1 MGKRESWGSPRL
13 GTADVNSCP
22 LIGPGV
28 TLCNPENPC
37 RGREKVSL
45 LFHHEAF
52 YRPMPPS
59 SPAAKAC
66 RVPCHAAISEQ
77 SGAMAKADSS
87 IALQISPDLFHERAA
102 MARGARIVA
111 GVDEAGRG
119 PLAGP
124 VVVSAVILDH
134 ANVPDGLNDSK
145 KLTEKRREELFLQIM
160 ASATVSIVT
169 APPSI
174 IARLNIRGA
183 TLWAMRLAVLSLAIK
198 PDHVLIDGR
207 DIPPHLPIPGE
218 AVIGGDGRSVSI
230 AAASI
235 VAKVSRDRMCQVMHE
250 DAPHFGF
257 ASHKGYGAAKH
268 LQALTASGPCR
279 HHREDFAPVAAARLL
294 FPAR

>member
-1 MGKRESWGSPRL
+1 
-13 GTADVNSCP
+13 
-22 LIGPGV
+22 
-28 TLCNPENPC
+28 
-37 RGREKVSL
+37 
-45 LFHHEAF
+45 
-52 YRPMPPS
+52 
-59 SPAAKAC
+59 
-66 RVPCHAAISEQ
+66 
-77 SGAMAKADSS
+77 MAKADSS
-87 IALQISPDLFHERAA
+87 IALQISPDLFYERTA

-124 VVVSAVILDH
+124 VVVSAVILDQ
-134 ANVPDGLNDSK
+134 ANVPDGLDDSK
-145 KLTEKRREELFLQIM
+145 KLTEKKREELFVQIM
-160 ASATVSIVT
+160 ASATVSVVT
-169 APPSI
+169 APPSV

-183 TLWAMRLAVLSLAIK
+183 TLWAMRLAVLSLAVR

-207 DIPPHLPIPGE
+207 DIPPRLPVLGE

-235 VAKVSRDRMCQVMHE
+235 VAKVSRDRMCKVMHE

-268 LQALTASGPCR
+268 LEALTASGPCR

-294 FPAR
+294 FPSR